1 MISSLEYNLE
11 FETNTTKV
19 QLTKIESTSRLAKNG
34 KIENTRC
41 HSLPYFKRFRPR
53 NLRGNL

>member
-1 MISSLEYNLE
+1 MISSLEYNSGIKP
-11 FETNTTKV
+11 NTTKV

-41 HSLPYFKRFRPR
+41 HNTIRSHTGLW
-53 NLRGNL
+53 L

>member
-11 FETNTTKV
+11 IESNTTKV

-41 HSLPYFKRFRPR
+41 HIHPLKAKTSSHAVDVSC
-53 NLRGNL
+53 